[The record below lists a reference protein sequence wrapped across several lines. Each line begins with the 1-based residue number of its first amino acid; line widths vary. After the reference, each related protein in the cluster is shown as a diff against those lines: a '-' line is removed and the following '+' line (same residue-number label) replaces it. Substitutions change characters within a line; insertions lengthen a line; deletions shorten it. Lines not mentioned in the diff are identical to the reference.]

1 MLDGGVPDGIVL
13 AGCETV
19 SVMGQP
25 GWLVAGALLDCA
37 VLPSGLTSKL
47 VGFLVEPNW
56 LQETTS
62 RVTTPPPPRSWQICR
77 SHIVACM
84 PVPVNVLLV
93 MTCAWKA
100 LR

>member
-25 GWLVAGALLDCA
+25 GWLMAGALLDCA

-56 LQETTS
+56 LQETIS
-62 RVTTPPPPRSWQICR
+62 RVTPPPPPPRSPVLVSC
-77 SHIVACM
+77 AC
-84 PVPVNVLLV
+84 LV
-93 MTCAWKA
+93 QCQHCLGAA
-100 LR
+100 